1 MLKYIYWFTLK
12 SFMPKRIIVFGNQ
25 KGGTG
30 KSTLAMHLVVS
41 LLQKG
46 KKVATIDVDARQ
58 GTFSRYIENREITKR
73 ENPGVLTPHHTP
85 LFESEADSVLEMK
98 KENLENFSNLIKSL
112 ENFDYIVVDTPG
124 NDNNLSRIAHS
135 FADVIITPMNESF
148 IDLDLLVRINDSTE
162 TTLKPSSY
170 AEMVWNQKKEK
181 AIRDKGNIDWIVLVN
196 RMSNVLSKNRT
207 ELDRVLSALARRI
220 GFRLAKGFKERVIFR
235 ELFLSGLT
243 LLDRDISATQTSLSH
258 IAARQELN
266 DLLKSLNITEND

>member
-1 MLKYIYWFTLK
+1 MNC
-12 SFMPKRIIVFGNQ
+12 FMSKRIIVFGNQ

-30 KSTLAMHLVVS
+30 KSTLAMHLVVN

-46 KKVATIDVDARQ
+46 NKVATIDVDARQ
-58 GTFSRYIENREITKR
+58 GTFTRYIENREITKR
-73 ENPGVLTPHHTP
+73 ENPSVLTPFHTP
-85 LFESEADSVLEMK
+85 LFESEADTVSEIR
-98 KENLENFSNLIKSL
+98 KENLQNFSNLIESL
-112 ENFDYIVVDTPG
+112 KDFDYIIVDTPG

-162 TTLKPSSY
+162 ATLKPSTYS
-170 AEMVWNQKKEK
+170 EMVWNQKKER

-196 RMSNVLSKNRT
+196 RMSSIASKNRT
-207 ELDRVLSALARRI
+207 ELDRVLVALAGRI

-243 LLDRDISATQTSLSH
+243 LLDRNITSTQMSLSH

-266 DLLKSLNITEND
+266 DLLQTLNITENDNHI

>member
-1 MLKYIYWFTLK
+1 
-12 SFMPKRIIVFGNQ
+12 MPKRIIVFGNQ

-46 KKVATIDVDARQ
+46 NKVATIDVDARQ

-73 ENPGVLTPHHTP
+73 ENSGVLTPFHTP
-85 LFESEADSVLEMK
+85 LFESEADSVMDMK
-98 KENLENFSNLIKSL
+98 RENLENFSNLIKSL
-112 ENFDYIVVDTPG
+112 DNFDYIVVDTPG

-170 AEMVWNQKKEK
+170 AEMVWNQKKER

-196 RMSNVLSKNRT
+196 RMSNVVSKNRT

-243 LLDRDISATQTSLSH
+243 LLDRNISATQMSLSH